1 MTTERNIVIYAGAA
15 FALSLPFAGATG
27 RGQRMKLKVSDAA
40 GAATIQSLTYNGA
53 TNARV
58 IFNAGTQEID
68 CTIGA
73 SVSAAWTVGANRVE
87 WVFDIEDY
95 SLTDTDDVVIPY
107 RGKAIVYGNRT

>member
-1 MTTERNIVIYAGAA
+1 MTTERNIIIHQGQA
-15 FALSLPFAGATG
+15 FALSLPYSGTAG
-27 RGQRMKLKVSDAA
+27 RGQRMKIKASDAA
-40 GAATIQSLTYNGA
+40 GAATIQSLTHNGA

-73 SVSAAWTVGANRVE
+73 SVSAAWMVGANRVE
-87 WVFDIEDY
+87 WVYDTEDY

>member
-27 RGQRMKLKVSDAA
+27 RGQRMKLKASDAA

-87 WVFDIEDY
+87 WVFDVEDY
-95 SLTDTDDVVIPY
+95 GLTDTDDVVIPY